1 MREHCLKSNLL
12 QLSHSMFCKNVAR
25 LAVARGCHTWIRSL
39 ATAKQATFLQKILW
53 ESFSKFDFKQCSL
66 KKSLKILIFQQEY
79 MKMCFHSNRVSW
91 GINHSNGCYQYENYT
106 PTPHMY
112 TNMRQKYS
120 KSSLFHFLTTI
131 VQWMDGPTDKA
142 SYRVA
147 CLTDGRADK
156 AGSRV
161 A

>member
-1 MREHCLKSNLL
+1 
-12 QLSHSMFCKNVAR
+12 MFCKNVAC
-25 LAVARGCHTWIRSL
+25 LAVVRERIYVWQPL
-39 ATAKQATFLQKILW
+39 ATAKRVTFLQNILW
-53 ESFSKFDFKQCSL
+53 ESWSKFDFKQCSL

-156 AGSRV
+156 AGCRV